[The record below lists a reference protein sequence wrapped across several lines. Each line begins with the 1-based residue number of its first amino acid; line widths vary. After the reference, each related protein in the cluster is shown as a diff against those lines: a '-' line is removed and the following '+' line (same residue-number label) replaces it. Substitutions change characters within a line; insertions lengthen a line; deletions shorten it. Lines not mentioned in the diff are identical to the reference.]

1 MWRGAGCALGAAVAI
16 GASTPAAAAAVDLAA
31 VYRVDVIGAVA
42 GDAPH
47 RGRVL
52 HDVTVDA
59 DADLGELTGWR
70 GATAHAT
77 LLGDFGGTPNDDVGT
92 LQGVD
97 NIEVS
102 RHRVRLFEAWIEQ
115 DLGAG
120 ASLRAGLYDLN
131 GEFYANDSAGLLLA
145 PAYGIGSELAATG
158 PNGPSIFPST
168 ALAVRLRLQP
178 SENTYVQA
186 AALNAHAGV
195 LGDPGGVDTS
205 FDDGALLIGEVGWT
219 GAVSVGAGGWT
230 YSQRQ
235 DDVRELH
242 VSGSPPRRRAAG
254 AYVHVEHEFWAGAA
268 TGRKVTGFLRAGL
281 SDGDTTP
288 FRGGWQAGVLIA
300 APFASRPKSQLSI
313 GVNQARLSD
322 KFRANAADGGRRAAA
337 AESQVE
343 ITYADTLA
351 GRLNVQPDLQ
361 YVIHPGGDAA
371 RRDAVIAGLRV
382 GIEF

>member
-1 MWRGAGCALGAAVAI
+1 MAI
-16 GASTPAAAAAVDLAA
+16 GASTPAAATAVDLAA
-31 VYRVDVIGAVA
+31 VYRVDVIGAVS

-59 DADLGELTGWR
+59 DADLGELAGWR
-70 GATAHAT
+70 GGTAHAT
-77 LLGDFGGTPNDDVGT
+77 VLGDFGGTPNDDIGT

-115 DLGAG
+115 GLGAG
-120 ASLRAGLYDLN
+120 SSLRAGLYDLN
-131 GEFYANDSAGLLLA
+131 GEFYSNDAAGLLLA

-178 SENTYVQA
+178 SEDIYVQA

-205 FDDGALLIGEVGWT
+205 FDDGALLIGEIGWT
-219 GAVSVGAGGWT
+219 GAVKVGAGGWAYT
-230 YSQRQ
+230 QRQ
-235 DDVRELH
+235 DDIRDLDP
-242 VSGSPPRRRAAG
+242 SGSPEQRRAAG
-254 AYVHVEHEFWAGAA
+254 TYVLLEREFWAEEA

-300 APFASRPKSQLSI
+300 APFASRPASQVSI

-322 KFRANAADGGRRAAA
+322 KFRANAADGGRPATT
-337 AESQVE
+337 AESQLEV
-343 ITYADTLA
+343 TYADTVA
-351 GRLNVQPDLQ
+351 GRLIVQPDLQ

-371 RRDAVIAGLRV
+371 RRDAVVAGLRLGV
-382 GIEF
+382 EF